1 MARIHRLRAPGI
13 INQRQFPGGSP
24 AGNCVQLEFWRP
36 REQLTCP
43 SGWQTDS
50 AAFKRA
56 RVAQTN
62 TPGLNSRT
70 RYRVML
76 TYRVLL
82 T

>member
-13 INQRQFPGGSP
+13 INQRQFGGKV
-24 AGNCVQLEFWRP
+24 CQLEFWRRANNSP
-36 REQLTCP
+36 CP
-43 SGWQTDS
+43 TRWQTDS